1 MKLGFKQVFV
11 VYLKKNTIGPHV
23 ETVLW
28 WAIYDWHE
36 NHTLCR
42 ELFFGG
48 PSWIYDWHKYHNL
61 GRNRKTMITNV
72 LLGYNFISCVG
83 EIQLKCET
91 ITYNDKYNVMN
102 TG

>member
-11 VYLKKNTIGPHV
+11 VYLKKNPIGPHV

-42 ELFFGG
+42 ELFFDG
-48 PSWIYDWHKYHNL
+48 PFTIGINTTIL
-61 GRNRKTMITNV
+61 V
-72 LLGYNFISCVG
+72 
-83 EIQLKCET
+83 EIVKQ
-91 ITYNDKYNVMN
+91 
-102 TG
+102 